1 MRAELRTDL
10 RVGLATILAM
20 LLTLGSVLLLA
31 GALGAPSL
39 GVAVLGVTLAVTLS
53 RSQLER
59 DLRGRLE
66 AGVVLPLL
74 SVVTAGV
81 AELLHVLPWVGAAV
95 FVAAVT
101 GSVLLRIPGGM
112 WRRIGRLVVLPFTTL
127 LIARPVHTDRFGPV
141 GAVLVPLV
149 VGVVAWGWVT
159 AVQVLGQRAGLLPTT
174 AAAASTPVAPAVA
187 ASTPVAPAVA
197 ASAPVAP
204 AAASAP
210 VGVAAASAPAPAPD
224 RPRRG
229 SLRPSASVRFA
240 IQTAVSLSAA
250 FVVGY
255 LVFPE
260 RWAWIVLTA
269 FIVGA
274 GARSRADTVQR
285 AVHRFLGSG
294 LGTVVA
300 LLPLGLL
307 VVSPRAAVVVAL
319 LAVSVGVVLRPR
331 AYLWWAFS
339 ITIALAITQR
349 LAGGPQPLLLDR
361 WEEIGIGAVI
371 GVLPAW
377 FLLPVRAADTARA
390 RIRDVLAA
398 LHDRLVAPEDPRAAA
413 ALDASV
419 GELRRATAALAEL
432 GRLTRGRVGDAAR
445 WVALT
450 EECAELGADGSAPGA
465 RRALG
470 EARRALRE
478 PHELTGALTRL
489 RDVLASR

>member
-10 RVGLATILAM
+10 RVGLATVLAM

-39 GVAVLGVTLAVTLS
+39 GVAVLGITLAVTLS

-74 SVVTAGV
+74 SVATAGV

-112 WRRIGRLVVLPFTTL
+112 WRRVGRLVVLPFTTL

-174 AAAASTPVAPAVA
+174 AAAG
-187 ASTPVAPAVA
+187 
-197 ASAPVAP
+197 SAPVAT
-204 AAASAP
+204 
-210 VGVAAASAPAPAPD
+210 AAASAPAPPPG

-269 FIVGA
+269 LIVGA

-307 VVSPRAAVVVAL
+307 VASPRAAVVVAL
-319 LAVSVGVVLRPR
+319 LAVAVGVVLRPR
-331 AYLWWAFS
+331 AYLWWSFS

-361 WEEIGIGAVI
+361 WEEIGLGAVI

-419 GELRRATAALAEL
+419 GELRRATASLAEL
-432 GRLTRGRVGDAAR
+432 GRLTRGRAGGAAR

-450 EECAELGADGSAPGA
+450 EECAELGAGGSAPGA

-470 EARRALRE
+470 EARRALRD